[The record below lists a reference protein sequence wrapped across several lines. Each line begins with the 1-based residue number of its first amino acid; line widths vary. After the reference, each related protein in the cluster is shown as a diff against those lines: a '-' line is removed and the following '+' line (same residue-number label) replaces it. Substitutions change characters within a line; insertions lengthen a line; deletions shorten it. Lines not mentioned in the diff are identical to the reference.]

1 MYQAVQANRQITVVT
16 PLGRDKLLLAGFTGR
31 EAISQLFKFEL
42 DLAAHNGTPV
52 PFDKLL
58 GQDISLE
65 VALPEGKKRHWHGIV
80 SRMGEG
86 ERDRDFT
93 RYWVEMVPR
102 FWLWTKRVQSR
113 IFQHESV
120 LEILKKVLNGLDP
133 IFELQGTFHA
143 RDYTVQYRESDFDF
157 VSRLMEEEGIF
168 YFFKHTPEGHRL
180 VLANT
185 PQSHPDLPGRS
196 RIPFEAMSG
205 GNRPDERINEW
216 ERIQELRSGKVTLWD
231 HNFELAHKHL
241 EAERSIRSDVPVG
254 KALQR
259 AKLPANEKLEIF
271 EFPGEYAKR
280 FDGVNAG
287 GGDNAANLQRI
298 FEDNQRTT
306 EIRMQQ
312 EAVPGVV
319 IQGSGTC
326 RQMVSGHKFTLERH
340 HNADGVY
347 VLTSVD
353 HTVELSGDF
362 RSGGGSN
369 GSVLNTFTCIPIG
382 VPYRPQRKTPR
393 PIIHGTQTAVVVGP
407 AGQEIFTDKY
417 GRVKVQF
424 HWDRTEKKNADSS
437 CWVRVGQLWAGK
449 RWGASFWPR
458 IGQEVIVAFE
468 NGDPD
473 LPIIVGS
480 VYNSEQMP
488 PYLGEGPD
496 PKHKNDNKVAGIK
509 SCSTPGGNGFNE
521 LRFDDTK
528 GKEQVFL
535 HAQCQKDER
544 VGGDSLESVGND
556 RHLIVH
562 GNQMERV
569 VANKNLTIEGD
580 HFEFVQGN
588 MAHLV
593 GVNQD
598 LVVGG
603 NKMETVDGFVAFHCY
618 DHVLETIDSYKHVH
632 IGGALEQYVSEQCA
646 LEADAIHIKARQG
659 VLIEAAEMLALQV
672 GGSRVII
679 TKDGVDIVGGHVK
692 LNCASPDAQGPGCA
706 PGTAADAAEA
716 DPAAPSEADG
726 AKTGL
731 PSAPDAKIAPSPTS
745 PSNGNGKG
753 NGKTPPKKQSK
764 GGKKKHEK
772 PLKPGEEPEPYIHVP
787 PSGGIG
793 PDDPVVPEPQIHV
806 PPSGGIGPNDPP
818 APPEPGPVPPV
829 GGA

>member
-1 MYQAVQANRQITVVT
+1 MYQAVQANRQLTVVT

-42 DLAAHNGTPV
+42 DLAAHNGTLV

-58 GQDISLE
+58 GQKISIE
-65 VALPEGKKRHWHGIV
+65 VSLPAGKKRFWHGIA

-93 RYWVEMVPR
+93 RFWVEMVPR

-120 LEILKKVLNGLDP
+120 PEILKKVLDGLDVA
-133 IFELQGTFHA
+133 FELHGAFHA

-157 VSRLMEEEGIF
+157 ASRLMEEEGIF
-168 YFFKHTPEGHRL
+168 YFFKHTAEGHQL
-180 VLANT
+180 VVANT
-185 PQSHPDLPGRS
+185 SQSHPDVPERS
-196 RIPFEAMSG
+196 RILFETVHG
-205 GNRPDERINEW
+205 GTRPEDRISEW
-216 ERIQELRSGKVTLWD
+216 ERIQELRAGKVTLWD

-312 EAVPGVV
+312 EAVPGVI

-326 RQMVSGHKFTLERH
+326 RQLVSGHKFTLERH

-347 VLTSVD
+347 LLTSVD
-353 HTVELSGDF
+353 HTVELSNDF
-362 RSGGGSN
+362 RSGDGGA
-369 GSVLNTFTCIPIG
+369 GKVLNTFTCIPIG

-393 PIIHGTQTAVVVGP
+393 PIIHGTQSAVVVGP

-424 HWDRTEKKNADSS
+424 HWDRAEKKSADSS

-480 VYNSEQMP
+480 VYNAEQMP

-496 PKHKNDNKVAGIK
+496 PKHRNDNKVVGIK

-528 GKEQVFL
+528 GEEQVFL

-544 VGGDSLESVGND
+544 VGGDSLESVGHD

-562 GNQMERV
+562 ANQMERV
-569 VANKNLTIEGD
+569 VANKNLTVEGD
-580 HFEFVQGN
+580 HFEFIQGN
-588 MAHLV
+588 MAHMV

-603 NKMETVDGFVAFHCY
+603 NKMETVDGFFGFHCY
-618 DHVLETIDSYKHVH
+618 DHVLETIDSYKHVY
-632 IGGALEQYVSEQCA
+632 IGGALEQYVTEQCA
-646 LEADAIHIKARQG
+646 LDADAIHIKARQAI
-659 VLIEAAEMLALQV
+659 LIEATEAVALKV

-679 TKDGVDIVGGHVK
+679 TKDGVDIVGGYVK
-692 LNCASPDAQGPGCA
+692 LNCSSPDAEAPVSA
-706 PGTAADAAEA
+706 PGSAADAAEA

-731 PSAPDAKIAPSPTS
+731 PSAPDAKIAPSPKG
-745 PSNGNGKG
+745 NGNGKKESKPG
-753 NGKTPPKKQSK
+753 K
-764 GGKKKHEK
+764 GGTKKHEK
-772 PLKPGEEPEPYIHVP
+772 PAKPGDDPFVP
-787 PSGGIG
+787 PSGGID
-793 PDDPVVPEPQIHV
+793 PNDPVVPDEPQIHV
-806 PPSGGIGPNDPP
+806 PPSGGIDPNDPP
-818 APPEPGPVPPV
+818 APPDKPVEPGPVPPV